1 MKTFNNYEEIL
12 YDFLTQFVDTDAS
25 GYPLLYRGT
34 NPSEEEV
41 AKIGDSVYA
50 VYSVFEGDFGQQ
62 VTQPLSL
69 YSYGSRTKLH
79 AKKEALYDAL
89 QGAELVIGDGIRVKF
104 TSGSPFVQDKDDPDE
119 NIRGYYIN
127 MIATIYKA

>member
-79 AKKEALYDAL
+79 AKKEELYDAL

>member
-50 VYSVFEGDFGQQ
+50 VYSIFEGDFGQQ
-62 VTQPLSL
+62 VTQPLSI
-69 YSYGSRTKLH
+69 YSYGNRTKLH
-79 AKKEALYDAL
+79 AKKEELYDAL